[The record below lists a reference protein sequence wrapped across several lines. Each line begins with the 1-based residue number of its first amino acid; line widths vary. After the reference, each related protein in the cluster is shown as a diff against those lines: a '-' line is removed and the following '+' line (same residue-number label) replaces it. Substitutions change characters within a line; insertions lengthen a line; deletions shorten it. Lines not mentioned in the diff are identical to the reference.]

1 MTPPAEGPAGD
12 VSVVIPVLNAARH
25 LPALL
30 SALRAQRPA
39 APREV
44 ILVDSGSTD
53 GTPGLAAAHPEARVV
68 PIADFSHGR
77 ARNLGARE
85 AKGAIVALLT
95 QDALPSDPSWL
106 ARLLE
111 PFADAS
117 VAAAYSRQ
125 VPREDATPMERFFLL
140 TRFPPG
146 EPVRRERRGDA
157 PPGLED
163 VFFSN
168 VAAAVRRDVLLAH
181 PFDEALIM
189 SEDQQFARDV
199 LQAGYATVY
208 QPASVVVHSHRY
220 GLGTVFRRYF
230 DSVYS
235 LTEIFPGTGWARAHR
250 SGSPTSRARRASW
263 RGAIRCGCRTT
274 CSTPSRSPAGRWR
287 ATLRRIC
294 PGGCCAG
301 SACTATTG
309 ARHERRPGQG
319 GRAGPRA

>member
-235 LTEIFPGTGWARAHR
+235 LTEIFPRHGVGASASIGLSYLAREAR
-250 SGSPTSRARRASW
+250 FMARRYPLWLPYYLLYTLAKS
-263 RGAIRCGCRTT
+263 GGTL
-274 CSTPSRSPAGRWR
+274 AGHFAPHLPGWLLRRLSLHSYHWR
-287 ATLRRIC
+287 A
-294 PGGCCAG
+294 A
-301 SACTATTG
+301 
-309 ARHERRPGQG
+309 
-319 GRAGPRA
+319 